1 VSASAD
7 LGIDN
12 DPLMTVSEVAAM
24 LRVSKMTVYRLVH
37 QGRIPCHL
45 IGKSFRIPHSAA
57 VTYLNRNNVVA
68 DDDGDAAP
76 EEQERS

>member
-1 VSASAD
+1 MD
-7 LGIDN
+7 LGGDH
-12 DPLMTVSEVAAM
+12 DPLMTVTEVAAM
-24 LRVSKMTVYRLVH
+24 MHVSKMTIYRLVH

-68 DDDGDAAP
+68 DDDDAP

>member
-1 VSASAD
+1 MD
-7 LGIDN
+7 LGGDH
-12 DPLMTVSEVAAM
+12 DPLMTVTEVAAM
-24 LRVSKMTVYRLVH
+24 LRVSKMTIYRLVH

-57 VTYLNRNNVVA
+57 VTYLNRNNVVT
-68 DDDGDAAP
+68 DDDAAP

>member
-1 VSASAD
+1 MD
-7 LGIDN
+7 LGNDH
-12 DPLMTVSEVAAM
+12 DPLMTVTEVAAM

-37 QGRIPCHL
+37 HGDIPCHL

-57 VTYLNRNNVVA
+57 VTYLNSNNVVA
-68 DDDGDAAP
+68 DDAP

>member
-1 VSASAD
+1 MD
-7 LGIDN
+7 LGGDH
-12 DPLMTVSEVAAM
+12 DPLMTVTEVAAM
-24 LRVSKMTVYRLVH
+24 LRVSKMTIYRLVH

-57 VTYLNRNNVVA
+57 VAYLNRNNVVA
-68 DDDGDAAP
+68 DDDAP